1 MRTFLTA
8 LALVAGVSL
17 SACSFT
23 GPTGQQVDE
32 IYGYGPP
39 NYAGINQ
46 AWVDFNG
53 DGKPDAI
60 FTGGK
65 EQGSIKISGHLP
77 DGQPFNYEATD
88 VRAFDGQGFRA
99 ELEKIIAQQNAETV
113 QAITPEIAD
122 FLDAAVQAATKIA
135 TGGAL

>member
-1 MRTFLTA
+1 MRKIFAVAAFAL
-8 LALVAGVSL
+8 LALN
-17 SACSFT
+17 ACSFT
-23 GPTGQQVDE
+23 GPAGEVVDE
-32 IYGYGPP
+32 TYGYGPP

-65 EQGSIKISGHLP
+65 EQGSIKISGQLP
-77 DGQPFNYEATD
+77 SGQPFTYEATE
-88 VRAFDGQGFRA
+88 VKAFNGQAFRA
-99 ELEKIIAQQNAETV
+99 EVEKIVAEANATTV
-113 QAITPEIAD
+113 QAITPELAD
-122 FLDAAVQAATKIA
+122 VVTAIVEAAVKVA

>member
-1 MRTFLTA
+1 MRTFHTA

-17 SACSFT
+17 SVCSFT

-39 NYAGINQ
+39 
-46 AWVDFNG
+46 
-53 DGKPDAI
+53 
-60 FTGGK
+60 
-65 EQGSIKISGHLP
+65 
-77 DGQPFNYEATD
+77 FNYEATD
-88 VRAFDGQGFRA
+88 VRAFDSQGFRA